1 MRPPKNKSN
10 SSLKKF
16 VLKSIWVKFIC
27 LEKYLKGLKNL
38 CLQLICLK
46 FLFLL
51 KYSCLKWRFPQ
62 KATSIWVLRKFCR
75 FSKKF
80 LPLKADNLSQATHGG
95 FADTTEETSWN
106 RIQEIERNS
115 EYMRENIYK
124 PWRWACFQRCCPQW
138 LKTTAFRVSTVK
150 ESGKKKMKKI
160 ANRVRLFSFRL
171 RFQQWKFLKFYI

>member
-1 MRPPKNKSN
+1 MTY
-10 SSLKKF
+10 LKKLC
-16 VLKSIWVKFIC
+16 LKLIC
-27 LEKYLKGLKNL
+27 FKNL
-38 CLQLICLK
+38 CLKLICLK

-138 LKTTAFRVSTVK
+138 LKSTAFRVSTVK